1 MKEYLYLWIE
11 RTIPKDD
18 LGLKKDF
25 QIKQKGISLSSKYS
39 EERCVYDKKQSSL
52 TVKLKRNECI
62 PNFFSEDLVDIKAVV
77 GKNGVGKTTF
87 LKQIFYQ
94 IIEEA
99 FGDVIDGRVD
109 YILIFSE
116 NGKIS
121 YYQSTHFKCSCKILV
136 DDKNIS
142 ESRVRDIKS
151 VKAERAVFY
160 TAGFTNAQ
168 PLGGFQVQGENDIST
183 TALLN
188 SDKESLYNISMK
200 FRKEVD
206 GKSDSYNSH
215 YTMELI
221 RKVLFIANF
230 YEALTGTP
238 ELNLRLP
245 NGIIIAPS
253 NIDIE
258 NAIIEITGN
267 NEKKIEK
274 WKEIYKKF
282 KDFKNRFRLA
292 ALLNHVRADLSN
304 SSAPSEVKENID
316 RFVTPEDI
324 KTNGLEKTI
333 ELYSSH
339 HLVKDEKKFPADVKN
354 ALDLLDKLLL
364 FQKKM
369 LKKHSFINRDSFY
382 FDLTQKQ
389 HRDVLK
395 KFLDSYMKIM
405 RLTPFIF
412 MNIRAQSSGEEKFI
426 ELFSRMYYVLYMRE
440 RLENQHKNEIQNK
453 LSKPLDIH
461 LIIDEADLYL
471 HPEWQ
476 RYWLSEFLDLTTII
490 LKKIYRY
497 KKPKIQL
504 LFSTHSPFI
513 ITDLPQNNIVL
524 LDFDKNQTQVLNN
537 HKVSPFGAN
546 LYDLLSNGF
555 FIKNSIGSFSEKLIE
570 NAVRYKRGVPVL
582 NLSDKGKVLNEKME
596 YVIKS
601 IGDPIIGSLIDN
613 VKKETELMRKK

>member
-1 MKEYLYLWIE
+1 MPRSKA
-11 RTIPKDD
+11 RR
-18 LGLKKDF
+18 KKWQD
-25 QIKQKGISLSSKYS
+25 
-39 EERCVYDKKQSSL
+39 
-52 TVKLKRNECI
+52 
-62 PNFFSEDLVDIKAVV
+62 
-77 GKNGVGKTTF
+77 
-87 LKQIFYQ
+87 
-94 IIEEA
+94 
-99 FGDVIDGRVD
+99 
-109 YILIFSE
+109 
-116 NGKIS
+116 
-121 YYQSTHFKCSCKILV
+121 
-136 DDKNIS
+136 
-142 ESRVRDIKS
+142 
-151 VKAERAVFY
+151 
-160 TAGFTNAQ
+160 
-168 PLGGFQVQGENDIST
+168 
-183 TALLN
+183 
-188 SDKESLYNISMK
+188 
-200 FRKEVD
+200 
-206 GKSDSYNSH
+206 
-215 YTMELI
+215 
-221 RKVLFIANF
+221 
-230 YEALTGTP
+230 
-238 ELNLRLP
+238 
-245 NGIIIAPS
+245 
-253 NIDIE
+253 
-258 NAIIEITGN
+258 
-267 NEKKIEK
+267 
-274 WKEIYKKF
+274 IYKKF

-354 ALDLLDKLLL
+354 ALDLLDELLL

-497 KKPKIQL
+497 KKPKVQL

-555 FIKNSIGSFSEKLIE
+555 FIKNSIGSFSETLIE